1 MAHFAV
7 LNSDS
12 VVTDI
17 VVIDNDEILDEEGVE
32 QESLGIARCQ
42 ELFGT
47 DNTYVQTSYNYNIR
61 HKYASIGDTYDATA
75 DIFKPQKPWDNWVWS
90 DTEVDWIPPVAKPEG
105 DDWHWKHDTNEWVQ
119 GLSGL
124 PPL

>member
-47 DNTYVQTSYNYNIR
+47 DNTYVQTSYNYNI
-61 HKYASIGDTYDATA
+61 KT
-75 DIFKPQKPWDNWVWS
+75 
-90 DTEVDWIPPVAKPEG
+90 
-105 DDWHWKHDTNEWVQ
+105 
-119 GLSGL
+119 
-124 PPL
+124 

>member
-42 ELFGT
+42 NYLA
-47 DNTYVQTSYNYNIR
+47 QTILMYKLHI
-61 HKYASIGDTYDATA
+61 TT
-75 DIFKPQKPWDNWVWS
+75 
-90 DTEVDWIPPVAKPEG
+90 T
-105 DDWHWKHDTNEWVQ
+105 
-119 GLSGL
+119 
-124 PPL
+124 